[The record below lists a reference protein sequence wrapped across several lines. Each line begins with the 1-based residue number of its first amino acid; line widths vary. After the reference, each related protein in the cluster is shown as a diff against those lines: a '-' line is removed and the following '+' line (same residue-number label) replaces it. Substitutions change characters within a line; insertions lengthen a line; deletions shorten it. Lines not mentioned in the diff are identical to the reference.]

1 MIIFESFSF
10 LWRDDMNALYKE
22 FEEEY
27 GELDCH
33 HQEVKRLVEIEGKIK
48 AIENE
53 IRVNAIVVNT
63 IPVKD
68 SLIGF
73 CVAWKL
79 RYVQKIH
86 QVAQVRL
93 HPSFN
98 NQGLLLKRYLLR
110 RYWQSEIDPIFPRLS
125 SLSKKYL
132 QLVIKP
138 HLKPIFYFNLSVS
151 IPSGNDRKSL
161 AFWRF

>member
-27 GELDCH
+27 EELDYH
-33 HQEVKRLVEIEGKIK
+33 HEEVKRLAEIEGKIR

-53 IRVNAIVVNT
+53 IRVNAVVVNI

-68 SLIGF
+68 SLIAF

-79 RYVQKIH
+79 CYVQKIY

-93 HPSFN
+93 HFSLL
-98 NQGLLLKRYLLR
+98 NQVLLLKRMLFRLSLK
-110 RYWQSEIDPIFPRLS
+110 RYWN
-125 SLSKKYL
+125 KM
-132 QLVIKP
+132 
-138 HLKPIFYFNLSVS
+138 
-151 IPSGNDRKSL
+151 
-161 AFWRF
+161 

>member
-27 GELDCH
+27 GELDYH

-53 IRVNAIVVNT
+53 FRVNATVANT

-98 NQGLLLKRYLLR
+98 NQGFAFK
-110 RYWQSEIDPIFPRLS
+110 EI
-125 SLSKKYL
+125 
-132 QLVIKP
+132 VIEKI
-138 HLKPIFYFNLSVS
+138 LGIRN
-151 IPSGNDRKSL
+151 
-161 AFWRF
+161 